1 MAEINFAAFDGKSVP
16 LHFEWE
22 AEQSNV
28 QHEDNAY
35 SRKRDCHK
43 TSIQKWHHDNLR
55 APLQDRYRFEAEG

>member
-28 QHEDNAY
+28 QHEE
-35 SRKRDCHK
+35 R
-43 TSIQKWHHDNLR
+43 L
-55 APLQDRYRFEAEG
+55 P